1 MMRTEFTRS
10 LFIIAFCG
18 AIVSCD
24 PQPGSTPVDESINY
38 VGATV
43 CAECHARQASAWS
56 GSHHDRAMQEAG
68 IDTVLGDFENA
79 RFAHA
84 GASTRFFRRE
94 GEYHAQLEGP
104 DGEPTDLRVLYTFGV
119 EPLQQYL
126 VGLPGGRLQA
136 LTVAWDSRPRS
147 VGGQRWF
154 SLYPDEVVPSGD
166 VLHWSGAANN
176 WNSACAHC
184 HSTGLRKRYDAQAR
198 EYQTSWS
205 DIDVACE
212 ACHGPGSKHLTWARL
227 SDAERA
233 SESNPGLITELA
245 ARDEARWVMNA
256 ATGIAE
262 RIPRRSSHTETQTC
276 AHCHSRRA
284 LLSEDPPG
292 ERFFDSHQLALL
304 EEGLYEA
311 DGQILD
317 EVFVYGSFLQ
327 SRMYAA
333 GVSCGDCHEPHSL
346 ALRAEGN
353 ALCVRCHAS
362 ERFDTRRHHQHTP
375 GSEGARCV
383 ECHMP
388 SRTYMQVDV
397 RRDHGFRV
405 PRPDLSVKWD
415 VPNACNSCHAQRSA
429 RWAATALERWPD
441 RRTQARPNFTGVF
454 ARSRR
459 GDSASRSE
467 LRELAGDAALPG
479 IVRATALHELSRHR
493 SPSLAQAIAEAAR
506 DADPLLRAASARVAD
521 ALAPP
526 ERVRIL
532 RPLLSDR
539 LRSVRIEAG
548 RSLAESD
555 EQSSALAAA
564 LEEYRAVQVM
574 NADQPSAHVNLGILH
589 FRRGELDRADAAFR
603 DAIATGPYFLPAYV
617 NLADLYRVQNREDEA
632 ESILLRALEVDRES
646 AEVHHA
652 LGLSLVRQGRL
663 SEALEQLGEAARLA
677 PEVAR
682 IQYVY
687 GIALSSAARSVEALR
702 ILSSAH
708 ERHPHDVQL
717 LSALATISRDM
728 GRKREALAYAR
739 KLEALTPGNADAS
752 ALRRQLE
759 ADRP

>member
-24 PQPGSTPVDESINY
+24 PQPGSTPVDKSTNY

-43 CAECHARQASAWS
+43 CAECHAKQASAWS

-154 SLYPDEVVPSGD
+154 SLYPDEVVPPGD

-184 HSTGLRKRYDAQAR
+184 HS
-198 EYQTSWS
+198 
-205 DIDVACE
+205 
-212 ACHGPGSKHLTWARL
+212 
-227 SDAERA
+227 
-233 SESNPGLITELA
+233 
-245 ARDEARWVMNA
+245 
-256 ATGIAE
+256 
-262 RIPRRSSHTETQTC
+262 
-276 AHCHSRRA
+276 RRA
-284 LLSEDPPG
+284 LLSEDQPG

-362 ERFDTRRHHQHTP
+362 DRFDTRRHHQHTP

-441 RRTQARPNFTGVF
+441 RKTQARPNFTGVF

-506 DADPLLRAASARVAD
+506 DADPLVRAASARVAD

-532 RPLLSDR
+532 RPLLNDR

-564 LEEYRAVQVM
+564 LQEYRAVQVM

-717 LSALATISRDM
+717 LSALATISRDT

-739 KLEALTPGNADAS
+739 KLEALAPGNADAS